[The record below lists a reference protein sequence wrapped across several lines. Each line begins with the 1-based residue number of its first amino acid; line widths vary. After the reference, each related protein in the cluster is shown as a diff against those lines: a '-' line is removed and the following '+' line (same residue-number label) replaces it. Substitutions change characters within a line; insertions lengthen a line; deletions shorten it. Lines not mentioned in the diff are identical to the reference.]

1 MVCRWG
7 MPGLIFSKLLNVSPV
22 WQNEE
27 AVGPVD
33 GTERLHINSTGFWSW
48 QLLYRAASV
57 VVDIFRTVC
66 KDHLQERCLSIKSFY
81 VISSDCTIS
90 LLPPVLGKTL
100 PHAPPS
106 QIDKSLGPK
115 GMRDTWKSS
124 SAEPLIEIVGHSLYL
139 LDPEISDFICVLVVT
154 VPMRFPLSLEAGG
167 GRRLKAIVSESSL
180 HFPRQNNFHFS
191 CVSCKG
197 NVFRYVAYQM
207 WVYKQGKVGERN
219 CYLELAAFL
228 VRWSRKYKPSPCLPP
243 GFCSGHCSDLPEKVS
258 CCKIAFKKLA
268 SLSKK

>member
-1 MVCRWG
+1 MSVYKVILCDFLWLCHFSSAPS
-7 MPGLIFSKLLNVSPV
+7 PGENPPSCSSFSNWKITRSKRHEGYMKILLRRAP
-22 WQNEE
+22 
-27 AVGPVD
+27 
-33 GTERLHINSTGFWSW
+33 HCNSW
-48 QLLYRAASV
+48 A
-57 VVDIFRTVC
+57 
-66 KDHLQERCLSIKSFY
+66 FY
-81 VISSDCTIS
+81 VPFRSWNQWLHLC
-90 LLPPVLGKTL
+90 
-100 PHAPPS
+100 
-106 QIDKSLGPK
+106 
-115 GMRDTWKSS
+115 
-124 SAEPLIEIVGHSLYL
+124 VGG
-139 LDPEISDFICVLVVT
+139 DR

-243 GFCSGHCSDLPEKVS
+243 GFCSGHYSDLPEKVS
-258 CCKIAFKKLA
+258 CCKIAFEKLA

>member
-27 AVGPVD
+27 AVGPV
-33 GTERLHINSTGFWSW
+33 GVTERLHINSTGFWSW

-81 VISSDCTIS
+81 VISSDCAIS

-106 QIDKSLGPK
+106 QIEKSLGPK

-124 SAEPLIEIVGHSLYL
+124 SEEPLIEIVGHSMYL

-154 VPMRFPLSLEAGG
+154 EFQWDFHSLWRQGEEEDWKLLYLSPHFISQDKTISILVVFHAKEMCLDMLLIKCEFINKVKWEKGI
-167 GRRLKAIVSESSL
+167 AIWSWL
-180 HFPRQNNFHFS
+180 HF
-191 CVSCKG
+191 
-197 NVFRYVAYQM
+197 
-207 WVYKQGKVGERN
+207 
-219 CYLELAAFL
+219 L
-228 VRWSRKYKPSPCLPP
+228 
-243 GFCSGHCSDLPEKVS
+243 
-258 CCKIAFKKLA
+258 
-268 SLSKK
+268 